1 MGDRTGLQR
10 WWGRTTEGL
19 PRPFWI
25 VLAGTL
31 VNRLGQFVQ
40 TFLALYLAGPRDLDT
55 STVGVVVAA
64 FGLGSF
70 LSQPIGG
77 YLADRVGRRLTLTI
91 GMLGTAAAFLL
102 LAAVRDLVLIG
113 IAAGLAGL
121 VIDLYRPAVQAI
133 VADLVEPQHRP
144 RAFAMLYWAVNLGV
158 AFSGV
163 AGGYLAERSFWLLF
177 VLDAITCVVFAVL
190 IVRFVP
196 ETHRPTTVA
205 GDRGYRPVLRDG
217 LLLGLI
223 GAIFLGA
230 VVYLQSLVTLPL
242 AVRADGHGPDGFGI
256 VYAINPIVVILL
268 QPVVLWVMDRLSP
281 VPLMVGSALVMGV
294 GFWLTALADSLVAF
308 GLTIVVWTLGEIG
321 FNAVEP
327 ALISNIA
334 PTELRGRYNGAVGVA
349 FGASAFVAPLG
360 GTWVF
365 EAWGETTLWT
375 ICFGLQVLSAVAILA
390 LAPLIRAR
398 QAALEEANPIVV

>member
-1 MGDRTGLQR
+1 MGDRMGLQR

-70 LSQPIGG
+70 ASQPIGG
-77 YLADRVGRRLTLTI
+77 YLADRVGRRFTLAV
-91 GMLGTAAAFLL
+91 GMLGTAGAFLL
-102 LAAVRDLVLIG
+102 LAAVRDIVLIG

-121 VIDLYRPAVQAI
+121 VLDLYRPAVQAI
-133 VADLVEPQHRP
+133 VADLVAPRHRP
-144 RAFAMLYWAVNLGV
+144 RAFALLYWAVNIGV
-158 AFSGV
+158 AVSGV
-163 AGGYLAERSFWLLF
+163 AGGYLAERSYWLLF
-177 VLDAITCVVFAVL
+177 VLDAVSCLVFAAL
-190 IVRFVP
+190 IIRYVP
-196 ETHRPTTVA
+196 ETHRPA
-205 GDRGYRPVLRDG
+205 AAGGDRGYRPVLRDG
-217 LLLGLI
+217 LLWGFV
-223 GAIFLGA
+223 GTTFLGA

-242 AVRADGHGPDGFGI
+242 AVLADGHGSDGFGL
-256 VYAINPIVVILL
+256 VYAVNPVVVILL
-268 QPVVLWVMDRLSP
+268 QPVVLWAIDRLP
-281 VPLMVGSALVMGV
+281 AIPLLAASALVMGL
-294 GFWLTALADSLVAF
+294 GFWLTALADSLVVF
-308 GLTIVVWTLGEIG
+308 GLTVVVWTLGEIG

-334 PTELRGRYNGAVGVA
+334 PADLRGRYNGAVGVA
-349 FGASAFVAPLG
+349 FGAAAFVAPLL

-365 EAWGETTLWT
+365 DTFGETTLWT
-375 ICFGLQVLSAVAILA
+375 LCFGLQALSALAILA
-390 LAPLIRAR
+390 LAPAIRSR
-398 QAALEEANPIVV
+398 QAALEDADPISV